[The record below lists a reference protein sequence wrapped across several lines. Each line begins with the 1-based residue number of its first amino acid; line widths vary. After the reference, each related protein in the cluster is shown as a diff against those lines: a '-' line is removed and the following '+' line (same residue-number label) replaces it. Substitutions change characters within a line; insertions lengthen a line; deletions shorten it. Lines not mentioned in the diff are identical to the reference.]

1 MNNDE
6 NVREDGERLEHTA
19 PTGSDAPRGGEG
31 PTRAGAPAS
40 AEGLAQ
46 AGAGAGAPTGAEGLA
61 QAIFSA
67 DEMKRQAA
75 LDHER
80 EEKAAAG
87 LRLASKVLCSRA
99 IDDLEECE
107 SWPAPPDFDKLMR
120 LLDKSMEVAR
130 VREGIERELAWCE
143 KFLDAGADNCEEPSD
158 EAMRIC
164 TAYRQQMVEYAT
176 KMLAPGET
184 LDEGVVA
191 KPCFQLEPL
200 SNASVDVLRELLGEV
215 RTAYAKFCRVLSDNG
230 PFSLHPTSY
239 LDEDVKLAEEIE
251 YLRETNA
258 KPYYGPLDDDPMDHV
273 DAFWEGFIKLGGTC
287 KGKATMN
294 LTPVLSYFSTMADE
308 LSRELMGKKLKGT
321 DDISLLNA
329 IPRDEE

>member
-1 MNNDE
+1 MNYDE
-6 NVREDGERLEHTA
+6 NVREDG
-19 PTGSDAPRGGEG
+19 
-31 PTRAGAPAS
+31 AGAPEG
-40 AEGLAQ
+40 AEGLTQAD
-46 AGAGAGAPTGAEGLA
+46 AGACAPAGAEGLA

-87 LRLASKVLCSRA
+87 LRLASKILCSRA
-99 IDDLEECE
+99 VDELEECE
-107 SWPAPPDFDKLMR
+107 SWPTPPDFDKLMR

-143 KFLDAGADNCEEPSD
+143 KFLDAGANSCEELSD
-158 EAMRIC
+158 KAMQVC
-164 TAYRQQMVEYAT
+164 AAYRQQMVEYAT
-176 KMLAPGET
+176 KMLAPGEA

-200 SNASVDVLRELLGEV
+200 SNASADVLRELLGEV

-239 LDEDVKLAEEIE
+239 LDEDVKLAEEID
-251 YLRETNA
+251 YLREANA

-273 DAFWEGFIKLGGTC
+273 DAFWEGFIKLGGAC
-287 KGKATMN
+287 KDKATMN

-321 DDISLLNA
+321 DEISLLNA

>member
-1 MNNDE
+1 MSNDE
-6 NVREDGERLEHTA
+6 NVHEDG
-19 PTGSDAPRGGEG
+19 
-31 PTRAGAPAS
+31 AGAPAG

-46 AGAGAGAPTGAEGLA
+46 TDSAAGAPAGAEDLA

-67 DEMKRQAA
+67 DEMKRQAT
-75 LDHER
+75 LDRER

-87 LRLASKVLCSRA
+87 LQLASKVLCSRA
-99 IDDLEECE
+99 IDELEECK
-107 SWPAPPDFDKLMR
+107 SWPTPPDFDKLMR
-120 LLDKSMEVAR
+120 ILDKSMEVTR

-143 KFLDAGADNCEEPSD
+143 RLLDASTNSCEELSD
-158 EAMRIC
+158 KAMQVC
-164 TAYRQQMVEYAT
+164 AAYRQQMVEYAT
-176 KMLAPGET
+176 KMLAPGEV
-184 LDEGVVA
+184 LDEDVVA
-191 KPCFQLEPL
+191 EPSFQLEPL

-251 YLRETNA
+251 YLREANA

-287 KGKATMN
+287 KDKATMN

-308 LSRELMGKKLKGT
+308 LSRELIGKKLRGT
-321 DDISLLNA
+321 DEISLLNA

>member
-6 NVREDGERLEHTA
+6 NVREDG
-19 PTGSDAPRGGEG
+19 
-31 PTRAGAPAS
+31 AGAP
-40 AEGLAQ
+40 
-46 AGAGAGAPTGAEGLA
+46 AGAGAGAPAGAEGLAQTDSAAGAPAGAEGLA

-99 IDDLEECE
+99 IDELEECK
-107 SWPAPPDFDKLMR
+107 SWPTPPDFDKLMR
-120 LLDKSMEVAR
+120 LLDKSMEVTR

-143 KFLDAGADNCEEPSD
+143 KFLDASTNSCEELSD
-158 EAMRIC
+158 KAMQAC
-164 TAYRQQMVEYAT
+164 AAYRQQMVEYAT
-176 KMLAPGET
+176 KMLAPSEA
-184 LDEGVVA
+184 LDEDVVA
-191 KPCFQLEPL
+191 EPSFQLEPL

-239 LDEDVKLAEEIE
+239 LDEDVKLAEEID
-251 YLRETNA
+251 YLREANA

-273 DAFWEGFIKLGGTC
+273 DAFWEGFIKLGGAC
-287 KGKATMN
+287 KDKATMN

-308 LSRELMGKKLKGT
+308 LSRELIGKKLRGT
-321 DDISLLNA
+321 DEISLLNA

>member
-6 NVREDGERLEHTA
+6 NVREDG
-19 PTGSDAPRGGEG
+19 
-31 PTRAGAPAS
+31 AGAP
-40 AEGLAQ
+40 E
-46 AGAGAGAPTGAEGLA
+46 GAEGLA

-75 LDHER
+75 LDRER

-87 LRLASKVLCSRA
+87 LRLASKVLCSHA
-99 IDDLEECE
+99 IDELEECE
-107 SWPAPPDFDKLMR
+107 SWPTPPDFDKLMR
-120 LLDKSMEVAR
+120 LLDKSMEVTR

-143 KFLDAGADNCEEPSD
+143 KFLDAGTNSCEELSD
-158 EAMRIC
+158 KAMQAC
-164 TAYRQQMVEYAT
+164 AAYRQQMVEYAT
-176 KMLAPGET
+176 KMLAPGEA
-184 LDEGVVA
+184 LDEDVVA
-191 KPCFQLEPL
+191 EPSFQLEPL

-239 LDEDVKLAEEIE
+239 LDEDVKLAEEID
-251 YLRETNA
+251 YLREANA
-258 KPYYGPLDDDPMDHV
+258 KPYHGPLDDD
-273 DAFWEGFIKLGGTC
+273 
-287 KGKATMN
+287 KATMN

-308 LSRELMGKKLKGT
+308 LSRELIGKKLKGA
-321 DDISLLNA
+321 DEISLLNA

>member
-6 NVREDGERLEHTA
+6 NVREDG
-19 PTGSDAPRGGEG
+19 
-31 PTRAGAPAS
+31 AGAPA
-40 AEGLAQ
+40 
-46 AGAGAGAPTGAEGLA
+46 GAEGLA

-67 DEMKRQAA
+67 DEMKRQAT
-75 LDHER
+75 LDRER

-99 IDDLEECE
+99 IDELKECE
-107 SWPAPPDFDKLMR
+107 SWPTPPDFDKLM
-120 LLDKSMEVAR
+120 EVTR

-143 KFLDAGADNCEEPSD
+143 KFLDAGTNSCEELSD
-158 EAMRIC
+158 KAMQVC
-164 TAYRQQMVEYAT
+164 VAYRQQMVEYAT
-176 KMLAPGET
+176 KMLALGEA
-184 LDEGVVA
+184 LDEDVVA

-239 LDEDVKLAEEIE
+239 LDEDVKLAEEID
-251 YLRETNA
+251 YLREANA

-273 DAFWEGFIKLGGTC
+273 DAFWEGFIKLGDAC
-287 KGKATMN
+287 KDKATMN

-308 LSRELMGKKLKGT
+308 LSHELIGKKLRGT
-321 DDISLLNA
+321 DETSLLNA

>member
-6 NVREDGERLEHTA
+6 NVREDG
-19 PTGSDAPRGGEG
+19 
-31 PTRAGAPAS
+31 
-40 AEGLAQ
+40 
-46 AGAGAGAPTGAEGLA
+46 AGAPTGAERLA

-87 LRLASKVLCSRA
+87 LRLVSKVLCNRA
-99 IDDLEECE
+99 VNELEECE
-107 SWPAPPDFDKLMR
+107 SWPTPPDFDKLMR

-158 EAMRIC
+158 EAMRVC
-164 TAYRQQMVEYAT
+164 TAYRQQMIKYAT

-184 LDEGVVA
+184 LDESVVA

-200 SNASVDVLRELLGEV
+200 SNASVDALRELLGEV
-215 RTAYAKFCRVLSDNG
+215 CTAYAKFCRVLSDNG

-251 YLRETNA
+251 YQRKTNA

-287 KGKATMN
+287 KDKATMN

-321 DDISLLNA
+321 DNISLLNA

>member
-1 MNNDE
+1 MSNDE
-6 NVREDGERLEHTA
+6 NVREDG
-19 PTGSDAPRGGEG
+19 
-31 PTRAGAPAS
+31 AGAPAG
-40 AEGLAQ
+40 AEGLAR
-46 AGAGAGAPTGAEGLA
+46 AGAGAGADAGAEGLARACAGASAPASAESLA

-75 LDHER
+75 LDRGR

-99 IDDLEECE
+99 IDELEECE
-107 SWPAPPDFDKLMR
+107 SWPTPPDFDKLMR

-143 KFLDAGADNCEEPSD
+143 KFLDASTSNCEELSD
-158 EAMRIC
+158 EAMRVC
-164 TAYRQQMVEYAT
+164 AAYRQQMVEYAT
-176 KMLAPGET
+176 KMLAPGEV
-184 LDEGVVA
+184 LDEGIVA

-215 RTAYAKFCRVLSDNG
+215 CTAYAKFCRVLSDNG
-230 PFSLHPTSY
+230 PFSLHPTSDF
-239 LDEDVKLAEEIE
+239 DEDVKLAEKIE
-251 YLRETNA
+251 YLREANA

-273 DAFWEGFIKLGGTC
+273 DAFWEGFIKLGSTC
-287 KGKATMN
+287 EDKATMN

-308 LSRELMGKKLKGT
+308 LSRELMGKKLRGT
-321 DDISLLNA
+321 DGISLLNA

>member
-6 NVREDGERLEHTA
+6 NVREDG
-19 PTGSDAPRGGEG
+19 
-31 PTRAGAPAS
+31 AGAPAG

-46 AGAGAGAPTGAEGLA
+46 AGAGAGAEGLA

-87 LRLASKVLCSRA
+87 LRLVSKILCSRA
-99 IDDLEECE
+99 VDDLKGCE
-107 SWPAPPDFDKLMR
+107 SWPTPPDFDKLMR

-130 VREGIERELAWCE
+130 VREGIERELAWCD
-143 KFLDAGADNCEEPSD
+143 KFLDAGTNSCEELSD
-158 EAMRIC
+158 KAMQVC
-164 TAYRQQMVEYAT
+164 AAYRQQMVEYAT
-176 KMLAPGET
+176 KMLTPGEA
-184 LDEGVVA
+184 LDEDVVA

-251 YLRETNA
+251 YLREANA

-287 KGKATMN
+287 KDKATMN

-308 LSRELMGKKLKGT
+308 LSRKLMGKKLRGT
-321 DDISLLNA
+321 DEISLLNA

>member
-1 MNNDE
+1 MNDNE
-6 NVREDGERLEHTA
+6 NVREDGAGA
-19 PTGSDAPRGGEG
+19 PADAEG
-31 PTRAGAPAS
+31 LAQVSASAGAPAS
-40 AEGLAQ
+40 AGGLAKVS
-46 AGAGAGAPTGAEGLA
+46 AGAGAPVGAEDLA

-99 IDDLEECE
+99 IDELEECE

-143 KFLDAGADNCEEPSD
+143 KLLDAGTDNREELSD
-158 EAMRIC
+158 KAMQVC
-164 TAYRQQMVEYAT
+164 AAYRQQMVEYAA

-184 LDEGVVA
+184 LDESVVA
-191 KPCFQLEPL
+191 KPSFQLEPL
-200 SNASVDVLRELLGEV
+200 SNASVDALRELLGEV

-258 KPYYGPLDDDPMDHV
+258 KPYHGPLDDDPMDHV

-321 DDISLLNA
+321 DEISLLNA